1 MVNMPFLGSLA
12 GYSASRSSLTEES
25 RSNAPGSASPNG
37 ILVFSAA
44 LISKHCLY
52 LSWCYKT

>member
-1 MVNMPFLGSLA
+1 MVNMPFLGALA
-12 GYSASRSSLTEES
+12 GCSASRSSLTEEN
-25 RSNAPGSASPNG
+25 RSNATGSAAQNG

-52 LSWCYKT
+52 LS